1 MMRWTEIIGVLDPRR
16 LASELEV
23 GVRMR
28 RAFLVFGL
36 TSVVATLSYVYS
48 LTVKT
53 RWINP
58 FDGVLSG
65 VYFPF
70 TSPRDVAFSG
80 LGYVVIGT
88 VVTMFVLATIVY
100 VSKPIRGFSAQL
112 VSAVLHAT
120 VAVGIASAFLLAYN
134 AALPE
139 RNVYVVGFELT
150 GLKLENV
157 TYVLVQQGNLTVEG
171 EALIL
176 RAERVTAFVEGGDE
190 ALRNGSGEPGSI
202 RPVVRLSDVSVR
214 KGLEITTIGDAEL
227 VMAKYDLIT
236 YDSLVSY
243 RFYPPISRDP
253 VSIAASV
260 ASWLWLVVHSV
271 WAMKRLTGSS
281 GLWAF
286 SAASVTLLVLLVLGI
301 L

>member
-1 MMRWTEIIGVLDPRR
+1 MMRWSSVAGVLDPRR
-16 LASELEV
+16 LAADLEG

-36 TSVVATLSYVYS
+36 TAVVATLSYVYP

-53 RWINP
+53 RWVNP
-58 FDGVLSG
+58 FEGVLSG

-100 VSKPIRGFSAQL
+100 VTRPTRGFSAEL

-120 VAVGIASAFLLAYN
+120 VAIGIASAFLLAYN
-134 AALPE
+134 AALPDRE
-139 RNVYVVGFELT
+139 VYIVGFELA
-150 GLKLENV
+150 GMKLENV
-157 TYVLVQQGNLTVEG
+157 TYALLQQGNVTVVG

-176 RAERVTAFVEGGDE
+176 RAEKVVAEVEGLDG
-190 ALRNGSGEPGSI
+190 ALRDGAAAQGELRAVI
-202 RPVVRLSDVSVR
+202 RLSDVSVR
-214 KGLEITTIGDAEL
+214 RGLEITAIGDAEL
-227 VMAKYDLIT
+227 VWARYDLIT

-243 RFYPPISRDP
+243 RVYPPVRRDP
-253 VSIAASV
+253 VSLAASA
-260 ASWLWLVVHSV
+260 ASWLGLVVHSV
-271 WAMKRLTGSS
+271 WAMKRLTRASNA
-281 GLWAF
+281 WAV
-286 SAASVTLLVLLVLGI
+286 SAAAVTLLVLLALGVL
-301 L
+301 

>member
-1 MMRWTEIIGVLDPRR
+1 MRWTEIIGVLDPRR

-36 TSVVATLSYVYS
+36 TSAVATLSYVYS

-58 FDGVLSG
+58 FNGVLSG

-100 VSKPIRGFSAQL
+100 VSKPTRGFSAQL

-134 AALPE
+134 VALPE
-139 RNVYVVGFELT
+139 RDVYVVGFELT

-157 TYVLVQQGNLTVEG
+157 TYVLVQQGNVTVEG

-260 ASWLWLVVHSV
+260 ASWLWLVVYSV